1 MAKMNNFL
9 RTTGRA
15 LLRAQRKAARLNEGL
30 DEILGENRTKPS
42 DGFSKERTRRRSGL
56 GSDRKNKM
64 SEKLSTGSRKSFDLG
79 FGENQEEDDERGK
92 FF

>member
-1 MAKMNNFL
+1 MVRMNNFL
-9 RTTGRA
+9 KRTGRA
-15 LLRAQRKAARLNEGL
+15 LLRAQRQAARLNEGL
-30 DEILGENRTKPS
+30 DEVLGENRTKPS
-42 DGFSKERTRRRSGL
+42 DGFSKERTRRRASL

-79 FGENQEEDDERGK
+79 FGENQEEDDERGD